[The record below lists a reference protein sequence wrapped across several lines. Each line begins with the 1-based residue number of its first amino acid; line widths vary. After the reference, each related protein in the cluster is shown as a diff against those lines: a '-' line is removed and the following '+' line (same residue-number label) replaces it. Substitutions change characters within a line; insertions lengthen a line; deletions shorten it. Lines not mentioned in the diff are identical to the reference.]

1 MSKQIRVTIGT
12 DGTIE
17 AETLGI
23 VGLDCLDQVAVL
35 EELLEATAVSS
46 EFTADYHRSEDAV
59 RPSVRD
65 ELG

>member
-1 MSKQIRVTIGT
+1 MSKQIRVTVAA

-23 VGLDCLDQVAVL
+23 IGLDCLDQVPIL
-35 EELLEATAVSS
+35 EDLLDATAVSS
-46 EFTADYHRSEDAV
+46 EFTADYHATQETV

-65 ELG
+65 EL